1 MIPEKYKN
9 SILYFGDEG
18 TRFMAALEMMHRLD
32 RKIPVLMI
40 KVNADEDRGRRIQSL
55 LAVRKL
61 DINWRVILMTGVP
74 DEDIEALK
82 KHALGII
89 YPDLYTVSFEY
100 PISDDT
106 HEATTFKF
114 DDIEGIE
121 NTLRKI
127 INGKQDI

>member
-74 DEDIEALK
+74 REDIETLK
-82 KHALGII
+82 THALGII

-100 PISDDT
+100 PISDDK

>member
-18 TRFMAALEMMHRLD
+18 TRFLAALEMMHRLD

-40 KVNADEDRGRRIQSL
+40 KVNADEDRGRRIQSI

-89 YPDLYTVSFEY
+89 YHDLYNVSFRCPVSMSETAEWTY
-100 PISDDT
+100 R
-106 HEATTFKF
+106 F
-114 DDIEGIE
+114 DDIENIE
-121 NTLRKI
+121 SILRVLI
-127 INGKQDI
+127 SGKQDI